1 MKSQERE
8 QKLYEFL
15 PRLFFFLKHPMDEL
29 VTCEFQMG
37 FNSKLT
43 RDSNFQY
50 SAPDR
55 LFPLEMSKR
64 MKYGL
69 RDCNGGKISSNWMD
83 ESTTELKRVFE
94 LSIYLYIY
102 LDFISLRFQ
111 PCHPNIMDIFITY
124 Q

>member
-1 MKSQERE
+1 
-8 QKLYEFL
+8 
-15 PRLFFFLKHPMDEL
+15 MDEL

-94 LSIYLYIY
+94 LSIYIY